1 MMYCSKCGKKIDDDA
16 AFCKYC
22 GRQLSVKND
31 KRFLLQYTIPKGII
45 SRDKIKKYKKYLFI
59 GIFVIVALIYV
70 FVIRCK
76 AGLCPLPSSLHSEY
90 CSVHTCDKS
99 GCYNKVA
106 KGKNYCYTHMPF
118 TSALTNY
125 NYTPEVA
132 EDVLV
137 FSDIDVSKNS
147 SYTVCTATIT
157 NNGRKTYTFIEVKGK
172 FKDSSGTILD
182 TDWTYAVGSEG
193 LAPGESA
200 TFRLSVSKNTNIL
213 TCELEILDYNKK

>member
-22 GRQLSVKND
+22 GKQLNIKNE
-31 KRFLLQYTIPKGII
+31 KRFLLQYTIPKEII
-45 SRDKIKKYKKYLFI
+45 SKDKIIKYKNYIFI
-59 GIFVIVALIYV
+59 GIFIIVALIYA

-76 AGLCPLPSSLHSEY
+76 AGFCPLPSSLHSEY
-90 CSVHTCDKS
+90 CSVHTCGKN

-106 KGKNYCYTHMPF
+106 EGKNYCYTHTPSTYATMD
-118 TSALTNY
+118 Y
-125 NYTPEVA
+125 NYVPEIA
-132 EDVLV
+132 EDVLA
-137 FSDIDVSKNS
+137 FSDINVSKNS

-157 NNGRKTYTFIEVKGK
+157 NNGKKTYTFIEIKGK

-200 TFRLSVSKNTNIL
+200 TFRLSVSKNTNII